1 MSKSYDR
8 AYFDRWYRDPRDRV
22 VTRAS
27 LERKV
32 RLALSITEFLL
43 MRPVRTVIDVGC
55 GEAAWYTVL
64 RRWRPGVRY
73 IGIDSSEYVLE
84 RYGAARHIRRG
95 SFESLHTMRLP
106 RNVDLIVCADVLQY
120 VRTEHVLR
128 GLRAIKA
135 LLGGVAYLEAY
146 TSEDAMI
153 GDADGWHDRSGD
165 EYRRLFHRAGLTQCG
180 PYSFVD
186 RASYANL
193 NVFETC

>member
-22 VTRAS
+22 VTRDS

-43 MRPVRTVIDVGC
+43 MRPVRTVIDIGC
-55 GEAAWYTVL
+55 GEAAWFPVL

-73 IGIDSSEYVLE
+73 IGIDSSEYVLA
-84 RYGAARHIRRG
+84 RYGKSRHIRRG
-95 SFESLHTMRLP
+95 SFETLHTLRLP
-106 RNVDLIVCADVLQY
+106 RNVDLIVCADVMQY

-128 GLRAIKA
+128 GLRTIKK
-135 LLGGVAYLEAY
+135 LLGGVAYIEAY
-146 TSEDAMI
+146 TTEDAMI
-153 GDADGWHDRSGD
+153 GDEDDWQDRSGD
-165 EYRRLFHRAGLTQCG
+165 EYRRLFDRAGLTQCG
-180 PYSFVD
+180 PYTFVD